1 MSLDELMDLAAEPR
15 DTVTAP
21 IRATPPPA
29 TPTSAT
35 PVPATPMPAPLNPA
49 APRPSAKAPA
59 EPDMRQRLIADA
71 KEWLKQGDNAL
82 ITWTAA
88 VACLLLLV
96 VAAL

>member
-29 TPTSAT
+29 TP
-35 PVPATPMPAPLNPA
+35 MPAPLNPA
-49 APRPSAKAPA
+49 APRPSAKARA

-71 KEWLKQGDNAL
+71 KEWLKRGDNAL
-82 ITWTAA
+82 IAWTAA
-88 VACLLLLV
+88 IACLLLLV

>member
-1 MSLDELMDLAAEPR
+1 VSDKPTQVMSLDELMDLAAEPR

-21 IRATPPPA
+21 I
-29 TPTSAT
+29 
-35 PVPATPMPAPLNPA
+35 PATPMPAPLNPA

>member
-1 MSLDELMDLAAEPR
+1 
-15 DTVTAP
+15 
-21 IRATPPPA
+21 
-29 TPTSAT
+29 
-35 PVPATPMPAPLNPA
+35 
-49 APRPSAKAPA
+49 
-59 EPDMRQRLIADA
+59 MRQRLIADA